1 MFEKCFFVLTLCVTV
16 VLMGCTGNEIGYSNE
31 VSPDAVYFDYTIWG
45 DEESGNVTAKFQYRF
60 GGPNGTTL
68 VLEDP
73 AKVEFDG
80 ELLPVDSSRMNGAW
94 YEVNKPVKNFNGRHL
109 VVYTDGNKKQYKE
122 EFEFSVFSLMAE
134 IPKEVKRGDLVFELD
149 GLPPLDYIKVLLT
162 DTSFYS
168 RGIDRMDTVH
178 NGRIIIT
185 RQDLDN
191 LKNGPVSLEF
201 YREDEKSIKETT
213 REGGRLSFSYGLKR
227 VFELKD

>member
-1 MFEKCFFVLTLCVTV
+1 MMLCATV
-16 VLMGCTGNEIGYSNE
+16 VMVGCTNNEIGYSKE
-31 VSPDAVYFDYTIWG
+31 VSPDAMYFDYTIWG
-45 DEESGNVTAKFQYRF
+45 DEESGNVAARFQYRF

-94 YEVNKPVKNFNGRHL
+94 YEVNRPVKNFDGRHL
-109 VVYTDGNKKQYKE
+109 VVYTDANKKQYKE
-122 EFEFSVFSLMAE
+122 EFDFRIFSLVAE
-134 IPKEVKRGDLVFELD
+134 IPKEIKRDDLVFELD
-149 GLPPLDYIKVLLT
+149 GLAPEDYVQVLLT

-168 RGIDRMDTVH
+168 RGIDRLDTVH
-178 NGRIIIT
+178 NGKIHIT
-185 RQDLDN
+185 RDDLDN

-201 YREDEKSIKETT
+201 YWEDEKALKQVTK
-213 REGGRLSFSYGLKR
+213 EGGRLSISYGLKR

>member
-1 MFEKCFFVLTLCVTV
+1 MFKKCFFALMLYVTV
-16 VLMGCTGNEIGYSNE
+16 VLMGCTSNEIGYSKE
-31 VSPDAVYFDYTIWG
+31 VSPDAVYFDYNIWG

-94 YEVNKPVKNFNGRHL
+94 YEVNRPLKNFNGRHQVL
-109 VVYTDGNKKQYKE
+109 YTDGNKKQYKE
-122 EFEFSVFSLMAE
+122 EFEYNVFSLVAE
-134 IPKEVKRGDLVFELD
+134 IPKVVKRDDLVFELE
-149 GLPPLDYIKVLLT
+149 GLAPGDYIKVLLT

-168 RGIDRMDTVH
+168 RGIDRLDTVH
-178 NGRIIIT
+178 NGKIIIT

-191 LKNGPVSLEF
+191 LKNGPISLEF
-201 YREDEKSIKETT
+201 YREDEKPLKETT
-213 REGGRLSFSYGLKR
+213 KEGGRLSISYGLKR